1 MAPGSHSAAAVP
13 DRAFPDDAFPAV
25 VAHRGAS
32 STRPENTLG
41 SFGEAMRL
49 GARIVELDVRLS
61 RDGVA
66 VVMHDPT
73 VDRTTDGTGA
83 VAELTAAELG
93 ALNAGTPE
101 SPEGVPTLADV
112 LRLAS
117 GRAALAIELKH
128 LPGEPGYD
136 PASRVDVVRATHEE
150 VERTGFVGPALVLS
164 FDYLAL
170 ADSKAVAPDVPT
182 GFLTTDVLPPRDAL
196 HMALEGAHEMVLP
209 GTRALAPAGASFV
222 AAVHAAGIRVGTWTV
237 DDPDAVRRYLDWGV
251 DAVASND
258 PETALAVLAE
268 RRR

>member
-1 MAPGSHSAAAVP
+1 VP
-13 DRAFPDDAFPAV
+13 DHAFPDDVFPVV

-32 STRPENTLG
+32 STRPENTLA
-41 SFGEAMRL
+41 SFAEALRL
-49 GARIVELDVRLS
+49 GARIVELDVRRT

-66 VVMHDPT
+66 VVMHDTT
-73 VDRTTDGTGA
+73 VDRTTDGSGA
-83 VAELTAAELG
+83 VADLTASEVAG
-93 ALNAGTPE
+93 LNAGTPQ
-101 SPEGVPTLADV
+101 SPELVPTLADV
-112 LRLAS
+112 LRLVS
-117 GRAALAIELKH
+117 GRAAVALELKH

-136 PASRVDVVRATHEE
+136 ATSRGELVRATHEE
-150 VERTGFVGPALVLS
+150 VRRTGFEGPVLVLS

-170 ADSKAVAPDVPT
+170 ADSKAAAPDVPT

>member
-1 MAPGSHSAAAVP
+1 VP
-13 DRAFPDDAFPAV
+13 DHAFADDAFPV
-25 VAHRGAS
+25 IVAHRGAS
-32 STRPENTLG
+32 STRPENTLT
-41 SFGEAMRL
+41 SFEEALRL
-49 GARIVELDVRLS
+49 GARIVELDVRLT

-73 VDRTTDGTGA
+73 VDRTTDGTGG
-83 VAELTAAELG
+83 VAELTASEVT
-93 ALNAGTPE
+93 ALNAGTPD
-101 SPEGVPTLADV
+101 SPEPVPTLADV

-117 GRAALAIELKH
+117 GHAAVALELKH

-136 PASRVDVVRATHEE
+136 GASRAELVRATHEE
-150 VERTGFVGPALVLS
+150 IERTGFEGPALILS

-182 GFLTTDVLPPRDAL
+182 GFLTTDVLPTRDAL
-196 HMALEGAHEMVLP
+196 HMAVEGAHQMVLP
-209 GTRALAPAGASFV
+209 GTRALAPAGADFV
-222 AAVHAAGIRVGTWTV
+222 EAVHGAGLRVGTWTV
-237 DDPDAVRRYLDWGV
+237 DEPGEVRRYLEWGV